1 MMWINY
7 RPIFLSNF
15 NRIFERSCT
24 TEWKIILTN
33 INICYSPAG
42 RSIFFGRNCV
52 FQTEGT
58 VSPNTDRPLIFF
70 SYWDLKVSGKFS
82 FTLQPICVE
91 VGRVCVDEARGR
103 LQTKTKHYNMT
114 FSSVIY
120 FKALTALFWNKER
133 FLCLARQLIIWV
145 SNKNKRIDE
154 LDIKSP
160 RVKNTARVIF
170 GRIIQKLL

>member
-1 MMWINY
+1 MMRITTGLY
-7 RPIFLSNF
+7 PYYLTLTEFLK
-15 NRIFERSCT
+15 RSCT

-42 RSIFFGRNCV
+42 RSIFFGRNCARGHS
-52 FQTEGT
+52 FSQYGPTF
-58 VSPNTDRPLIFF
+58 NFF